1 MCKRRAYIKKEA
13 KAAAINAAALVSGQP
28 LVAVNDGSVA
38 PPARQVS
45 QLQAPLGA
53 RHAHALCCLLLCKC
67 FCANACA
74 NAEARGAAV
83 AHRGLRAVEH

>member
-1 MCKRRAYIKKEA
+1 MGQAAERCLWKRRAYIKKEA

-53 RHAHALCCLLLCKC
+53 RHAHALCCLLLVQVLLRKCLCKC
-67 FCANACA
+67 
-74 NAEARGAAV
+74 
-83 AHRGLRAVEH
+83 